1 MDTRQYIEEGRAVL
15 GIELGST
22 RIKAVLID
30 GEGKILAKGG
40 FDWENHLVDGIW
52 TYSLPEVWQGLQSCY
67 RDLTKWVQKE
77 YGVTLKKLSALG
89 ISGMMHGYMPF
100 DREGQLLTPFRT
112 WRNNI
117 TGPAAREL
125 TELFRYNIPQ
135 RWSVAHLY
143 QAILNGEEPVKDVD
157 YITTLSAYVHWQL
170 TGQRVLGVGDASGM
184 FPIDIDRQDY
194 RQDMLDA
201 FDRLVAPKGYPW
213 KLRQILPRVL
223 TAGQPAGCLT
233 AEGAALLDPLGNLE
247 PGVPLCPPEGDAGT
261 GMVATNCIRERR
273 GNVSAGTSAFAMLV
287 LEKELSRV
295 YTQLDMVTTP
305 AGKLVA
311 MAHSQNCTSAIN
323 DWVGLLG
330 ETLEAFGLQ
339 ADEGRL
345 YETLF
350 LKAKEGDA
358 DCGGL
363 LPYCFYSGEHG
374 VELTKGMPM
383 VMHPANARFNLANFM
398 RAQLYTCFGAMKLG
412 MDILVKEEKAAMD
425 QMLGHG
431 GIFKT
436 PGVAQGILAAALNVP
451 VAVME
456 TAGEG
461 GAWGIALLAAYLGR
475 ACAGC
480 TLEDYLDGTV
490 FKDSPMTVMQPAPEE
505 VKGYE
510 AFMERYKKGL
520 AAERAAVK
528 CLL

>member
-52 TYSLPEVWQGLQSCY
+52 TYSLQEVWQGLQSCY
-67 RDLTKWVQKE
+67 RDLTKRVQKE

-89 ISGMMHGYMPF
+89 ISAMMHGYMPF
-100 DREGQLLTPFRT
+100 DRQGQLLTPFRT

-143 QAILNGEEPVKDVD
+143 QAILNGEEHVKDVD

-323 DWVGLLG
+323 DWVELLG
-330 ETLEAFGLQ
+330 ETLEAFGLK
-339 ADEGRL
+339 AEEGRL

-358 DCGGL
+358 HGHASRQCPVQSGQLYAGPAVYL
-363 LPYCFYSGEHG
+363 LWGHETGDGYSGKGRKGSHG
-374 VELTKGMPM
+374 SDAGPWRYLQDPRGGPGDPGGGPE
-383 VMHPANARFNLANFM
+383 
-398 RAQLYTCFGAMKLG
+398 RAGG
-412 MDILVKEEKAAMD
+412 GHGNGGRGRR
-425 QMLGHG
+425 LGHCPAGRLSGPGLPVLQPGRLPGRHRLQRVSHDGDAAGAG
-431 GIFKT
+431 G
-436 PGVAQGILAAALNVP
+436 GQGIRGLYG
-451 VAVME
+451 AV
-456 TAGEG
+456 
-461 GAWGIALLAAYLGR
+461 
-475 ACAGC
+475 
-480 TLEDYLDGTV
+480 
-490 FKDSPMTVMQPAPEE
+490 
-505 VKGYE
+505 
-510 AFMERYKKGL
+510 
-520 AAERAAVK
+520 
-528 CLL
+528 